1 MGVILGCTKCKI
13 ELNESDKQQL
23 KNQKKKVEDSKSYS
37 PISIIQK
44 SCVAERLVYF
54 NGTSI
59 FTDSNEVL
67 QLFRPPTECKYDKE
81 LIEDYMKFIESRV
94 IHPEALRE
102 EFASH
107 AYRFRNKRA
116 FIEKFFIHYDPAGQS
131 GKSFIFNAFEQIY
144 GKDYAINADPKKI
157 LNDQFDSW
165 KTKKLLVWM
174 EEAEPNKRQAMNY
187 DEMKAAVKRLT
198 TRSTAARGMY
208 EENKSAENAAIVGFN
223 TNDETL
229 FGLVRADQATID
241 RLVIIEFKRDGSK
254 VDWVKMAHKY
264 LENPNFAY
272 SLYKYLCED
281 YVIYDGYTPNRYRS
295 QEKNEF
301 IQNAII
307 NNKNSVLNWI
317 ETLSLPPESKNE
329 VYNDSIFNEFKGKD
343 KTWLYSTKKAMITSY
358 NEYCSIRKI
367 MKKFSDGEL
376 IKELVKLGFDEKT
389 MHVNKSQD
397 GKVNKS
403 SAMRVIRISKDE
415 FMKFKTEEDE
425 DEDIDFD
432 NVEFD
437 PDEW

>member
-1 MGVILGCTKCKI
+1 MLKIHNVEYYESNILTLFKPVKATPDDFINSNYTTNKYQKECMTFKTWDSQAAALSKCVAINTFGGYIVKQYKDTACHDIVYREVKDIKSLGVVLGCTKCKI

-23 KNQKKKVEDSKSYS
+23 KNQKKKVENSKSYS

-67 QLFRPPTECKYDKE
+67 QLFRPPSACEYDKV
-81 LIEDYMKFIESRV
+81 LIEDYMRFIESRV

-174 EEAEPNKRQAMNY
+174 EEAEPNKRQTMNY

-254 VDWVKMAHKY
+254 VDWVKMANKY

-272 SLYKYLCED
+272 SLYKYLC
-281 YVIYDGYTPNRYRS
+281 
-295 QEKNEF
+295 
-301 IQNAII
+301 
-307 NNKNSVLNWI
+307 
-317 ETLSLPPESKNE
+317 
-329 VYNDSIFNEFKGKD
+329 
-343 KTWLYSTKKAMITSY
+343 
-358 NEYCSIRKI
+358 
-367 MKKFSDGEL
+367 
-376 IKELVKLGFDEKT
+376 
-389 MHVNKSQD
+389 
-397 GKVNKS
+397 
-403 SAMRVIRISKDE
+403 
-415 FMKFKTEEDE
+415 
-425 DEDIDFD
+425 
-432 NVEFD
+432 
-437 PDEW
+437 